1 MLMIRLLL
9 IVMFGLIAAF
19 PVAAQESSD
28 PLQMN
33 PIATNAVPSSQGGL
47 SLPTGLQNT
56 GVQPVHILRDD
67 SRSSGNEEDIDTNV
81 VKQTKAAFLL
91 STGIEYADEGEFEEA
106 VRAYQRALEVD
117 PDDEQTLMRLGSVYV
132 QMKKFKEAV
141 DAFQKLLDLNP
152 ENPLAHNNL
161 AWCYAIGPEVRNV
174 PLSLR
179 HSRDALLF
187 APNMP
192 SAWNTLAEAYYVSGD
207 YDKALRSAEQAI
219 FLLQFMKE
227 EHEETLRS
235 FEAQASKIKRAKE
248 ATEMLTGSF
257 PDADKK

>member
-9 IVMFGLIAAF
+9 ILMLGLV
-19 PVAAQESSD
+19 VALPAVAQKSSD

-33 PIATNAVPSSQGGL
+33 PISTNATPGL
-47 SLPTGLQNT
+47 SDGIVLPTGPQDSHA
-56 GVQPVHILRDD
+56 QPVHILKDD
-67 SRSSGNEEDIDTNV
+67 SREEEAEDTNSV
-81 VKQTKAAFLL
+81 QKTKASFLL

-106 VRAYQRALEVD
+106 VRAYLRALEVN

-132 QMKKFKEAV
+132 QMKKFREAV
-141 DAFQKLLDLNP
+141 DAFEKLLDLNP

-179 HSRDALLF
+179 HSREALLF

-192 SAWNTLAEAYYVSGD
+192 SVWNTLAEAYYVSGD
-207 YDKALRSAEQAI
+207 YDKALRSAEQAL
-219 FLLQFMKE
+219 FLLQFIPGDNE
-227 EHEETLRS
+227 ESKRS
-235 FEAQASKIKRAKE
+235 FQAQMFKIKRAKE
-248 ATEMLTGSF
+248 ASELLTGSF
-257 PDADKK
+257 PDKK